1 MSNKKVTINVFDVK
15 SISAAIAEVQ
25 RLRESIDT
33 GAKKLV
39 DKLAE
44 DAVKTATE
52 EYETAEYAGEKDV
65 NVASVKTAPLKA
77 TVSATGDSVLFIEF
91 GTGIN
96 KSDSPEARADLKSGN
111 VVGHGQYG
119 HHLGRLKTGWRYTG
133 SIGSPHPAD
142 TYAITEGDHAGMIQ
156 TKGNDAKPALYMAKK
171 HANNKF
177 PELVK
182 EVFK

>member
-1 MSNKKVTINVFDVK
+1 MFDVK

-33 GAKKLV
+33 GSKKLV

-44 DAVKTATE
+44 EAVKKASE
-52 EYETAEYAGEKDV
+52 EYETAEYAGEKEV

-77 TVSATGDSVLFIEF
+77 TVQATGSSVLFIEF

-133 SIGSPHPAD
+133 SIGVAFRIVTTSLVPFSLLNVVSIGTSNLTHSLTIGNSASSFP
-142 TYAITEGDHAGMIQ
+142 TRPTCPINGSSRSQ
-156 TKGNDAKPALYMAKK
+156 TR
-171 HANNKF
+171 
-177 PELVK
+177 E
-182 EVFK
+182 